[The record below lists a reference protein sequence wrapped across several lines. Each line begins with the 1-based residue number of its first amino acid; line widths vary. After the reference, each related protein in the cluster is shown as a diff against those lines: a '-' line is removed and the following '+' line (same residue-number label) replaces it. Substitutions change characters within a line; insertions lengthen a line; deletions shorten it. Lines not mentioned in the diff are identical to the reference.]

1 MVKNVIT
8 SIAFQNENLNGQ
20 HHFLPFKVANIVV
33 HAANNSPNQL
43 QTNVNTSKQAK

>member
-20 HHFLPFKVANIVV
+20 HHFLPFKVANIIAHV
-33 HAANNSPNQL
+33 ADNTPNQL
-43 QTNVNTSKQAK
+43 QTNINTGKPK